1 MVQTYLQELEAL
13 REEIKRKYLEIR
25 ELKKQQK
32 IVEEQLVA
40 IQNQK
45 KREVE
50 E

>member
-1 MVQTYLQELEAL
+1 MWHIPFGTFTNNKKL
-13 REEIKRKYLEIR
+13 RKI
-25 ELKKQQK
+25 QQK
-32 IVEEQLVA
+32 IVEEQLIA